1 MSLDDILGVSVHRKE
16 KDLSNGVRAGR
27 QKHSFCDYSGL
38 WGHNLLSSFPPPETL
53 ENDLTSLSLDFHS
66 YIEVDRLW

>member
-1 MSLDDILGVSVHRKE
+1 MDTP
-16 KDLSNGVRAGR
+16 GVRAGR